1 MSVPTMDR
9 TDSSAAMASL
19 ANYADPSD
27 SEEEE
32 GAGQVRSAVDNISD
46 EDAETPTPTPTPI
59 SNSAAA
65 SKVALEQDNDSRS
78 SEGPT
83 EKPKPRKKKTRRL
96 VSYGADELEESS
108 SSSEEDDTQSSDKHG
123 SFVIEGK
130 IVSSSLNVEQA
141 SSLSRSML
149 NKSFDEIELPPE
161 PLAKCNKRLQEK
173 IASLHEKRKREGT
186 NLNNTIQRRKDFRN
200 PSIYEKLIEFCGID
214 EKGTNYPPELFDP
227 YSWGKESYYDGLDK
241 AQKLD
246 MEKREKERK
255 ERTKVEFV
263 TGTKKTKTDASV
275 IPDEKKRKTKW
286 DSEVSSHTRAGNVV
300 AAINQGVVANLTAS
314 ATGTKTTVIPATGSI
329 TRKSK

>member
-1 MSVPTMDR
+1 MER
-9 TDSSAAMASL
+9 NDSSAAMASL
-19 ANYADPSD
+19 ASYADPSD
-27 SEEEE
+27 SEDE
-32 GAGQVRSAVDNISD
+32 GATGRSAVDDISD
-46 EDAETPTPTPTPI
+46 EEADTQTPTPTPTPI

-65 SKVALEQDNDSRS
+65 SRPIIEPDNDSRS
-78 SEGPT
+78 SIEV
-83 EKPKPRKKKTRRL
+83 EKPKPRKKKTTRL
-96 VSYGADELEESS
+96 VSYGADELEEEEE
-108 SSSEEDDTQSSDKHG
+108 SSESETESPSHTHG

-130 IVSSSLNVEQA
+130 TVSSSLNVEQA

-161 PLAKCNKRLQEK
+161 PIAKCSKKLQEK

-186 NLNNTIQRRKDFRN
+186 NLNNTIQRRTDFRN

-263 TGTKKTKTDASV
+263 TGTKKTKTEPGAS
-275 IPDEKKRKTKW
+275 DEKKRKTKW
-286 DSEVSSHTRAGNVV
+286 DSEISSHQRAGNVA
-300 AAINQGVVANLTAS
+300 AAINQGVAHLTS
-314 ATGTKTTVIPATGSI
+314 TATGTKSTVIPATGNI
-329 TRKSK
+329 TKKSSK